1 MTRAEHAAA
10 WPHEDEAL
18 FLEAVR
24 YTAAETGFAGRLV
37 EKDYFASLVLAHL
50 AQQNDH
56 PLVFKGG
63 TCLAKVH
70 ADFFRLSEDLD
81 FAIGMDASS
90 TRKQRQDRAK
100 GFKGLLEWLVK
111 RTPSLST
118 VEPLRGANE
127 SRQYLGVIGFE
138 SRLTRE
144 SQSIKFEVSL
154 REPLLTHTVT
164 GDARTILLDPVSE
177 RPRLQPIQ
185 LACMSLSEAISE
197 KCRAALTR
205 RDVAIRDFFDI
216 DYIIRTRGFDLEDV
230 AFVTLL
236 RSKLAVDGNPPADLG
251 DERLRSL
258 REQVQANLRPVLR
271 PADFDAF
278 DLDRAIERVT
288 AVASALE

>member
-1 MTRAEHAAA
+1 MTRAEHEVI
-10 WPHEDEAL
+10 WPHEDAVL
-18 FLEAVR
+18 FSEAVR

-50 AQQNDH
+50 AQQDGP

-81 FAIGMDASS
+81 FAMAMDASS
-90 TRKQRQDRAK
+90 TRKQRRDRAK
-100 GFKGLLEWLVK
+100 GLRGLLEGLVEGS
-111 RTPSLST
+111 PSLSIA
-118 VEPLRGANE
+118 EPLRGANE
-127 SRQYLGVIGFE
+127 SRQYVGVIGFE
-138 SRLTRE
+138 SLLTRE
-144 SQSIKFEVSL
+144 IQSIKFEVSL
-154 REPLLTHTVT
+154 REPLLTPTVT

-177 RPRLQPIQ
+177 RPRLQPIR
-185 LACMSLSEAISE
+185 LACMSLDEAMAE

-216 DYIIRTRGFDLEDV
+216 DHLVLTRDFDLEDE

-236 RSKLAVDGNPPADLG
+236 RSKLAIEGNPPADVG
-251 DERLRSL
+251 AERLRSL
-258 REQVQANLRPVLR
+258 REQVHANLQPVLR

-278 DLDRAIERVT
+278 DPDRAIERITV
-288 AVASALE
+288 VAGALE